1 MAVSSA
7 LIEGEGELTT
17 ENLQE
22 AFTKSN
28 LNEPLEG
35 SGPWTYTGDYGEYD
49 IEKSG
54 NITTNEYTDDSIIKM
69 LGDYEVTKKGKL
81 VNIQLESEEY
91 QVWSEATIGEEV
103 EKIGK
108 VKFAEGYNGSY
119 YVINRDGEVYA
130 WGNNGY
136 GQLGIENTE
145 YQSTPV
151 KIDGVTNVEKIYVN
165 DDSASVYAKTIKGEV
180 YTWGKNNSGQLGI
193 GNTEDQSSPVK
204 IEGLANVKEIYV
216 NNYYLGSAYAK
227 TITGEVY
234 AWGNN
239 YMGQLGIGNTKDQ
252 SRPVKIEGLTNVE
265 EIYAENYSVYA
276 KTTIGEVYVWGNNG
290 DGQLGIGNTEDQS
303 RPVKIEEYGNT
314 QSIKRFYRSSNM
326 ELHKNIILTD
336 DEKIY
341 VWSFVIVPV

>member
-1 MAVSSA
+1 MYGYSSYA
-7 LIEGEGELTT
+7 R
-17 ENLQE
+17 
-22 AFTKSN
+22 
-28 LNEPLEG
+28 
-35 SGPWTYTGDYGEYD
+35 
-49 IEKSG
+49 
-54 NITTNEYTDDSIIKM
+54 
-69 LGDYEVTKKGKL
+69 
-81 VNIQLESEEY
+81 
-91 QVWSEATIGEEV
+91 TI
-103 EKIGK
+103 
-108 VKFAEGYNGSY
+108 N
-119 YVINRDGEVYA
+119 GEVYA
-130 WGNNGY
+130 WG
-136 GQLGIENTE
+136 
-145 YQSTPV
+145 
-151 KIDGVTNVEKIYVN
+151 D
-165 DDSASVYAKTIKGEV
+165 
-180 YTWGKNNSGQLGI
+180 NSYGQLGI
-193 GNTEDQSSPVK
+193 GNTENQSSPVK
-204 IEGLANVKEIYV
+204 IESLSNVDEIY
-216 NNYYLGSAYAK
+216 YDGSCCSAYAK

-314 QSIKRFYRSSNM
+314 QSIKIFYRSSNM